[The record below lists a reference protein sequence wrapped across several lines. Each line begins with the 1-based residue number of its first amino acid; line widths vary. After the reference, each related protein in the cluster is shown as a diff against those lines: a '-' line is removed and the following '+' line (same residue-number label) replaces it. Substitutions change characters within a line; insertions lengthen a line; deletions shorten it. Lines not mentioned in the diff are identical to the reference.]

1 MIDYGPL
8 IHDRI
13 YFDRE
18 HILERQALYGFTQ
31 AVKVE
36 TFLWDLELFGQLQR
50 TLGNRVVLKGGAAA
64 QLFFAPERQRTSVD
78 IDVIYLGDAALLPT
92 VLASIHEAFGADD
105 LYFKFSRHVPLSPRT
120 KLPLETY
127 FVSVPTATGRTPI
140 NMKVDFHLMDHLDLQ
155 VTEIEGASAF
165 VIPLAFKPRCLSA
178 GSLIGDKLLTLAQG
192 SIGIPPEREDDMPK
206 QLYDLD
212 GLSRVVKSQDFE
224 VIRHAMEELLEYELS
239 VRSDKVSLERA
250 LEQMVHQLE
259 RYAGL
264 DSHKSDEHA
273 RTAVQNFRGNY
284 EPQPFR
290 DPIAWG
296 VLSKRLQF
304 LVRCIAG
311 SVANPISYLQRAD
324 RLETIIAFKEGKF
337 KETKPGL
344 LESLRKDFLDV
355 LRSQGRPDVAKRLK
369 NSRVERLLW
378 EVLTESNAEEI
389 EGTIVSVSQSGG

>member
-1 MIDYGPL
+1 
-8 IHDRI
+8 
-13 YFDRE
+13 
-18 HILERQALYGFTQ
+18 
-31 AVKVE
+31 
-36 TFLWDLELFGQLQR
+36 
-50 TLGNRVVLKGGAAA
+50 
-64 QLFFAPERQRTSVD
+64 
-78 IDVIYLGDAALLPT
+78 
-92 VLASIHEAFGADD
+92 
-105 LYFKFSRHVPLSPRT
+105 
-120 KLPLETY
+120 
-127 FVSVPTATGRTPI
+127 
-140 NMKVDFHLMDHLDLQ
+140 MDHLDLQ

-224 VIRHAMEELLEYELS
+224 VIRHAMEELLEYEQS
-239 VRSDKVSLERA
+239 VRSEKVSIERA

-304 LVRCIAG
+304 LVRCIAP
-311 SVANPISYLQRAD
+311 NLMRLPIHD
-324 RLETIIAFKEGKF
+324 IAFKEGKF

>member
-1 MIDYGPL
+1 
-8 IHDRI
+8 
-13 YFDRE
+13 
-18 HILERQALYGFTQ
+18 
-31 AVKVE
+31 
-36 TFLWDLELFGQLQR
+36 
-50 TLGNRVVLKGGAAA
+50 
-64 QLFFAPERQRTSVD
+64 
-78 IDVIYLGDAALLPT
+78 
-92 VLASIHEAFGADD
+92 
-105 LYFKFSRHVPLSPRT
+105 
-120 KLPLETY
+120 
-127 FVSVPTATGRTPI
+127 
-140 NMKVDFHLMDHLDLQ
+140 

-239 VRSDKVSLERA
+239 VRSDKVSLKRA